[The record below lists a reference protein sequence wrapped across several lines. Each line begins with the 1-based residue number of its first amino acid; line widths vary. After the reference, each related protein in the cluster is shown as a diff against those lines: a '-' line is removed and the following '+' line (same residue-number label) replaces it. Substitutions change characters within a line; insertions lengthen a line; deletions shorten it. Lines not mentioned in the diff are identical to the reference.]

1 MSKKRLITI
10 IVLGAA
16 AFTAYLAA
24 FTVSEIQQ
32 ALVVQFGNPKR
43 VIRDAGLHFKIP
55 VIQQVIYLDKRLLN
69 LDPAAQEIIASD
81 QKRLVVDAIARFRII
96 DPLLTY
102 QTSQNETGA
111 RQRLRTIVISNLR
124 QVLGEQA
131 FENLLS
137 GERAQLMLDIRDSV
151 NANALTLGIEMVDV
165 RLRHV
170 DLPPANSQAIYQ
182 RMQSEREREAREAR
196 AKGREQAV
204 RIRAQAERERTV
216 LLAVAERDSS
226 ILRGQGDG
234 QAVKIYADAYN
245 TDIEF
250 FEFYRSMQAYQK
262 TMTSEDTT
270 LVLSPDSEF
279 FKFFGLMGG
288 IKDKR

>member
-1 MSKKRLITI
+1 M
-10 IVLGAA
+10 
-16 AFTAYLAA
+16 
-24 FTVSEIQQ
+24 
-32 ALVVQFGNPKR
+32 
-43 VIRDAGLHFKIP
+43 
-55 VIQQVIYLDKRLLN
+55 
-69 LDPAAQEIIASD
+69 
-81 QKRLVVDAIARFRII
+81 VVDAIARFRII
-96 DPLLTY
+96 DPLLTF

-151 NANALTLGIEMVDV
+151 NANAATLGIEVVDV

-170 DLPPANSQAIYQ
+170 DLPPANSLNIYQ

-216 LLAVAERDSS
+216 LLAVAEKEAS
-226 ILRGQGDG
+226 ILKGEGDG
-234 QAVKIYADAYN
+234 LAVKIFADAFN
-245 TDIEF
+245 TDKEF

-262 TMTSEDTT
+262 TMSSEDTT

-279 FKFFGLMGG
+279 FKFFGLVGEREG
-288 IKDKR
+288 KR

>member
-1 MSKKRLITI
+1 MSKKRIITS

-24 FTVSEIQQ
+24 FTVSETQQ

-43 VIRDAGLHFKIP
+43 TIQDAGLHFKIP
-55 VIQQVIYLDKRLLN
+55 FIQQVIYLDKRILN

-81 QKRLVVDAIARFRII
+81 QKRLVVDAIARFRIV
-96 DPLLTY
+96 DPLLTF

-151 NANALTLGIEMVDV
+151 NANAASLGIEVVDV

-170 DLPPANSQAIYQ
+170 DLPPANSLNIYQ

-216 LLAVAERDSS
+216 LLAVAEMDSS
-226 ILRGQGDG
+226 ILRGEGDG
-234 QAVKIYADAYN
+234 RAVKIYADAFN
-245 TDIEF
+245 TDKEF
-250 FEFYRSMQAYQK
+250 FEFYRSMQAYK
-262 TMTSEDTT
+262 ATMSSEDTT

-279 FKFFGLMGG
+279 FKFFGLLGRRE
-288 IKDKR
+288 DKR

>member
-10 IVLGAA
+10 IVLGVA

-55 VIQQVIYLDKRLLN
+55 IIQQVIYLDKRLLN

-137 GERAQLMLDIRDSV
+137 GERAQLMFDIRDSV
-151 NANALTLGIEMVDV
+151 NANAQSLGIEMVDV

-279 FKFFGLMGG
+279 FKYFGLMGG
-288 IKDKR
+288 IRDKR

>member
-1 MSKKRLITI
+1 MSKKRI
-10 IVLGAA
+10 IILMVLGAA
-16 AFTAYLAA
+16 AITAYLAA
-24 FTVSEIQQ
+24 FTVSETQQ

-43 VIRDAGLHFKIP
+43 TIQDAGLHFKIP
-55 VIQQVIYLDKRLLN
+55 FIQQVIYLDKRILN

-102 QTSQNETGA
+102 QTSQNEAGA
-111 RQRLRTIVISNLR
+111 KQRLRTIVISNLR

-151 NANALTLGIEMVDV
+151 NANAATLGIEVVDV

-170 DLPPANSQAIYQ
+170 DLPPANSLNIYQ

-216 LLAVAERDSS
+216 LLAVAEKEAS
-226 ILRGQGDG
+226 ILKGEGDG
-234 QAVKIYADAYN
+234 LAVKIFADAFN
-245 TDIEF
+245 TDKEF
-250 FEFYRSMQAYQK
+250 FEFYRSMQAYRK
-262 TMTSEDTT
+262 TMSSEDTT

-279 FKFFGLMGG
+279 FKFFGLLGTRE
-288 IKDKR
+288 DKR

>member
-55 VIQQVIYLDKRLLN
+55 IIQQVIYLDKRLLN

>member
-1 MSKKRLITI
+1 MSKKRIITS

-24 FTVSEIQQ
+24 FTVSETQQ

-43 VIRDAGLHFKIP
+43 TIQDAGLHFKIP
-55 VIQQVIYLDKRLLN
+55 FIQQVIYLDKRILN

-81 QKRLVVDAIARFRII
+81 QKRLVVDAIARFRIV
-96 DPLLTY
+96 DPLLTF

-151 NANALTLGIEMVDV
+151 NANALSLGIEMVDV

-170 DLPPANSQAIYQ
+170 DLPPANSLNIYQ

-216 LLAVAERDSS
+216 LLAVAEMDSS
-226 ILRGQGDG
+226 ILRGEGDG
-234 QAVKIYADAYN
+234 RAVKIYADAFN
-245 TDIEF
+245 TDKEF
-250 FEFYRSMQAYQK
+250 FEFYRSMQAYK
-262 TMTSEDTT
+262 ATMSSEDTT

-279 FKFFGLMGG
+279 FKFFGLLGRRE
-288 IKDKR
+288 DKR

>member
-10 IVLGAA
+10 IVIGAA

-55 VIQQVIYLDKRLLN
+55 VIQQVIYLDKRVLN

-151 NANALTLGIEMVDV
+151 NANALSLGIEMVDV

-216 LLAVAERDSS
+216 LLAIAERDSS
-226 ILRGQGDG
+226 ILRGEGDG

-245 TDIEF
+245 TDQEF

-279 FKFFGLMGG
+279 FKFFGLVGG
-288 IKDKR
+288 IEDKR